1 LTNAVRFLDEPTPVE
16 KYRDPVQPPIERLA
30 FTPYE
35 EGSGKS
41 AEKEGKAYV
50 LVSCRDKVG

>member
-1 LTNAVRFLDEPTPVE
+1 LDEPTPVE

-41 AEKEGKAYV
+41 GEKEGKAYM